1 MTEAITVQGMVLQA
15 FPIGENDRR
24 LVILTR
30 ELGRITAF
38 AHGARRPGSTLMA
51 ASNTFVLGSFVL
63 RPGRNSYSL
72 VHVDAMDYF
81 TEIAG
86 KQPEVYYGYY
96 FLDFAEFYSQEG
108 VDGTDTLN
116 LLYVTLKT
124 LLDSRIPNELVRRI
138 YEIRLMTINGDF
150 SPENG
155 EMSDSARYT
164 CRFIASVPLEKLFSF
179 NVKENLQ
186 REIGRISEKSMDRI
200 LDRPLKSRNILKQM
214 LELYQ

>member
-1 MTEAITVQGMVLQA
+1 MTETITVQGMVLQA
-15 FPIGENDRR
+15 FPIGESDRR

-63 RPGRNSYSL
+63 KPGRNSYNL
-72 VHVDAMDYF
+72 IHVDAMDYF
-81 TEIAG
+81 TDIAG
-86 KQPEVYYGYY
+86 RQPEVYYGYY

-116 LLYVTLKT
+116 LLYITLKI
-124 LLDSRIPNELVRRI
+124 LMDQRIPNELVRSI

-155 EMSDSARYT
+155 EMSASARYT
-164 CRFIASVPLEKLFSF
+164 CRFIASVPLEKLYTF
-179 NVKENLQ
+179 NVSGPLMK
-186 REIGRISEKSMDRI
+186 EIGEISDRAMRRI
-200 LDRPLKSRNILKQM
+200 LDRPLKSRTILKQM
-214 LELYQ
+214 VDLYQ